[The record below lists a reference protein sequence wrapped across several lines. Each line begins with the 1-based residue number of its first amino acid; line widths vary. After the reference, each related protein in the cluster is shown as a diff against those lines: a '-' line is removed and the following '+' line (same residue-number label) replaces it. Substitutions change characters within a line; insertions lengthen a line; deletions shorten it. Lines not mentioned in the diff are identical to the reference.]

1 MNFAVGDELIE
12 VPARLLP
19 QPKLSYGNGSLEK
32 IITCGFWDVKGVKFA
47 SPAGKFKSISILAM
61 PGSFYGTE
69 KDLANEHENFIK
81 LLKGHGL
88 KFEDMISAEQ
98 VCTKGSL
105 FEEGEEPDDRE
116 IVGKFLNKY
125 CWTDERCGLVLIPE
139 HNYDTYAMVKRLA
152 DFNGMIIL
160 LATGTKFTG
169 GDQIR
174 SNIALKINMR
184 YGGYNHNFDPAEF
197 NNVLSLGRR
206 KNTIVI
212 GADIAHCGGGGKEGS
227 PSIACLVGSNTSAFM
242 SYPGSMRLQRGGQEV
257 SAAWI

>member
-12 VPARLLP
+12 VPATLLP
-19 QPKLSYGNGSLEK
+19 QPKLSYGNGSLGK
-32 IITCGFWDVKGVKFA
+32 MIICGSWDVKGVKFA

-61 PGSFYGTE
+61 PGSFYGTKE
-69 KDLANEHENFIK
+69 DLANEHENFIK
-81 LLKGHGL
+81 LLKRHGL
-88 KFEDMISAEQ
+88 KFEDMTSSEQ

-105 FEEGEEPDDRE
+105 FDEGEEPNDRE
-116 IVGKFLNKY
+116 IVGKFFNEY
-125 CWTDERCGLVLIPE
+125 CKNDQQCGLILIPKKD
-139 HNYDTYAMVKRLA
+139 YDTYAMVKRLA
-152 DFNGMIIL
+152 DFTGRHIL
-160 LATGTKFTG
+160 LATGEKFTDT
-169 GDQIR
+169 DQIR

-184 YGGYNHNFDPAEF
+184 FGGDNHNFDLAEF

-212 GADIAHCGGGGKEGS
+212 GADIAHCGGGSKEGS

-257 SAAWI
+257 SALWM